1 MPKSDTVANA
11 ATAPLPP
18 EIFKA
23 YDIRG
28 IVGKTLTPDIVERVG
43 QALGS
48 EALANKQKRFVIGRD
63 GGLSGPVLS
72 AALARGIA
80 RSGCDVV
87 DIGMAPTPV
96 GYFAIQPPGARA
108 A

>member
-1 MPKSDTVANA
+1 MSKTDSAAVA
-11 ATAPLPP
+11 ATSTLPP

-28 IVGKTLTPDIVERVG
+28 IVDKTLTVEIVERIG

-48 EALANKQKRFVIGRD
+48 EARARKQKRFVIGRD
-63 GGLSGPVLS
+63 GRLSGPGLAS
-72 AALARGIA
+72 ALARGIA

-87 DIGMAPTPV
+87 DIGMV
-96 GYFAIQPPGARA
+96 NFS
-108 A
+108 